1 MISTRRAFSVARDPG
16 ILACLTGFAGFR
28 GAEFID
34 IRRGR
39 PMKSAITEDGTYTL
53 NGAVSGVSV
62 SKNVGATVWI
72 PSESETLLGRS
83 GADATATQLG
93 NRRVRRRFEM

>member
-34 IRRGR
+34 IRRGS

-53 NGAVSGVSV
+53 NGARD
-62 SKNVGATVWI
+62 VGAAGV
-72 PSESETLLGRS
+72 GV
-83 GADATATQLG
+83 TALVG
-93 NRRVRRRFEM
+93 YAIKLWLK